1 MEVDLSPRHRGQK
14 KQKGEGRAVISVEE
28 KQHFVIGK
36 VACASQHLWSGFAT
50 CEI

>member
-1 MEVDLSPRHRGQK
+1 MEVDLLPCHQGQK
-14 KQKGEGRAVISVEE
+14 RQKGEGRAVISVEE

-36 VACASQHLWSGFAT
+36 VTYASQHLWSGFAT